1 MTTTT
6 NPDPSGV
13 LTMPTATPG
22 AVAADPPAAV
32 DANPATVPAAPPASP
47 PASAAVDQ
55 AGVAF
60 DPIRHEVDKATGT
73 GKLSRLGR
81 WMLKRGNGARVA
93 AGKPMAGATS
103 TLVIPKEAL
112 RPADQVPGPVPA
124 APAANPGQAGTAP
137 LPTGPVQVSVAPP
150 AAPAPLD
157 LEAYESTAVG
167 VAHGVWAVAQMAGGP
182 KWEPTSDEVS
192 AWSKALQRVWHH
204 YQLPIVGPLVELVIL
219 AFRSSAKRTDSRQVR
234 GLFAKSWRWARG
246 GRFNDP
252 ADEQRPT
259 QDHG

>member
-1 MTTTT
+1 MTTQTM
-6 NPDPSGV
+6 PDPSGV

-22 AVAADPPAAV
+22 AVAMDPVSIPPAG
-32 DANPATVPAAPPASP
+32 NG
-47 PASAAVDQ
+47 SAAAIVDGSG
-55 AGVAF
+55 APF
-60 DPIRHEVDKATGT
+60 DPLKHEVDKMTGG
-73 GKLSRLGR
+73 GKLSRFGR

-103 TLVIPKEAL
+103 TLVIPKEAQ
-112 RPADQVPGPVPA
+112 RPADAVPEAVPTA
-124 APAANPGQAGTAP
+124 TEPGTAP
-137 LPTGPVQVSVAPP
+137 LPRGPVSVSIAPEASAPVA
-150 AAPAPLD
+150 LD

-167 VAHGVWAVAQMAGGP
+167 VSNGVWAVAQMTGGP
-182 KWEPTSDEVS
+182 KWEPTADEVS

-219 AFRSSAKRTDSRQVR
+219 AFRSAAKRTDSRQVQ
-234 GLFAKSWRWARG
+234 GLFARSWRWAKG

-252 ADEQRPT
+252 AEQTPA